1 MEELNEKLRATEER
15 EANLLVELSELREQ
29 NELLEFRLLELEES
43 PARRENPDHTAD
55 SGIVSPELLHPSKVK
70 KKSRCCLK
78 ERGNIRI
85 SFEWKRF
92 HVSHFNKNER
102 FSEHSLLTLLYNRV

>member
-1 MEELNEKLRATEER
+1 MRATEER

-70 KKSRCCLK
+70 KSRCWLK
-78 ERGNIRI
+78 ERGNIKI
-85 SFEWKRF
+85 FFEWKRF
-92 HVSHFNKNER
+92 HVSYFNKNER
-102 FSEHSLLTLLYNRV
+102 FSEHSLLILLYNRI